1 MKSKRGSISG
11 MPYSP
16 NYNGYTSP
24 RLQQRSQFY
33 SNYQP
38 VLLNDP
44 NPTLPSDRFSYFM
57 SPMPLNCL
65 QWAQRGDY
73 ECIALSTY
81 KEGFTNKIQI
91 VHGSGYRSEGDEDEK
106 DRMNSDTKTSGDT
119 RLNSGDT
126 RHSGDTRT
134 AHRATTTRSAFDGF
148 DFMLA
153 ADVNVEY
160 PVTQLQWDPRIAHES
175 TARLA
180 ALLEVL
186 RLFAI
191 TDNDGEPRLEQ
202 THTLANPAPNT
213 GGNTSLE
220 NVNTLPPVTSFDWN
234 STDPSI
240 IITSS
245 VDTTC
250 TLWDVNRAHGDSK
263 SGLDVASVKTQLI
276 AHDSEVF
283 DVKFIHNS
291 TNVFASVGNDGS
303 MRVFDLRS
311 LEHSTIIYEPGP
323 ALLTNTGPGPGS
335 SSPLAR
341 GSTPSQQLPLT
352 SSNALLRLSASNI
365 DQHHLATIGA
375 NSNNV
380 IIIDM
385 RMPGLPLATLDAS
398 LGATNSGA
406 INCLTWHPTANYLL
420 TGGDDCQAL
429 IWDCSN
435 LQAPK
440 AGLMET
446 AATDTPVLSYEEDL
460 EVNSVCW
467 RSLGEWFG
475 VVSGKGFQAVLIG

>member
-1 MKSKRGSISG
+1 MKSKRTSVSAG

-16 NYNGYTSP
+16 TINGYTSP
-24 RLQQRSQFY
+24 LLQQRSQFY

-38 VLLNDP
+38 GLINDP
-44 NPTLPSDRFSYFM
+44 STTLPGDRFSYFM
-57 SPMPLNCL
+57 SPMPLNGL

-91 VHGSGYRSEGDEDEK
+91 VHGAGYRSDSTDEN
-106 DRMNSDTKTSGDT
+106 MTSPTND
-119 RLNSGDT
+119 
-126 RHSGDTRT
+126 
-134 AHRATTTRSAFDGF
+134 RSAKQVDGF
-148 DFMLA
+148 DFVLA
-153 ADVNVEY
+153 TDFDVEY
-160 PVTQLQWDPRIAHES
+160 PITQLEWDPRVAHES
-175 TARLA
+175 TARLG

-202 THTLANPAPNT
+202 THTLANPAPSSGPT
-213 GGNTSLE
+213 GGIQGD
-220 NVNTLPPVTSFDWN
+220 VNTLPPVTSFDWN

-250 TLWDVNRAHGDSK
+250 TLWDVNRSFGDSK
-263 SGLDVASVKTQLI
+263 SGLDLATVKTQLI

-291 TNVFASVGNDGS
+291 TNIFASVGNDGS

-323 ALLTNTGPGPGS
+323 ALLTGTGSATHSPANIGGTRTPTMHGP
-335 SSPLAR
+335 P
-341 GSTPSQQLPLT
+341 T
-352 SSNALLRLSASNI
+352 SSNALLRLSASHI
-365 DQHHLATIGA
+365 DQYHLATIGA
-375 NSNNV
+375 NSNSV

-385 RMPGLPLATLDAS
+385 RMPGMPLATLDAS
-398 LGATNSGA
+398 LGGSNYGTINS
-406 INCLTWHPTANYLL
+406 LTWHPTANYLL

-440 AGLMET
+440 AGTMEGST
-446 AATDTPVLSYEEDL
+446 SDTPVLSYEEEL

>member
-1 MKSKRGSISG
+1 MKSKRGSMSG

-44 NPTLPSDRFSYFM
+44 NPILPSDRFSYFM

-91 VHGSGYRSEGDEDEK
+91 VHGSGYRSEDGEK
-106 DRMNSDTKTSGDT
+106 DRMNDTRTTSGDT
-119 RLNSGDT
+119 RSDT
-126 RHSGDTRT
+126 RTISSGDTRT
-134 AHRATTTRSAFDGF
+134 RADTSSNSSTRSTFDGF

-213 GGNTSLE
+213 SGNSSLE

-323 ALLTNTGPGPGS
+323 ALLTNTGPGPAS

-440 AGLMET
+440 GQLMET

>member
-1 MKSKRGSISG
+1 
-11 MPYSP
+11 
-16 NYNGYTSP
+16 
-24 RLQQRSQFY
+24 
-33 SNYQP
+33 
-38 VLLNDP
+38 
-44 NPTLPSDRFSYFM
+44 
-57 SPMPLNCL
+57 
-65 QWAQRGDY
+65 
-73 ECIALSTY
+73 
-81 KEGFTNKIQI
+81 
-91 VHGSGYRSEGDEDEK
+91 
-106 DRMNSDTKTSGDT
+106 
-119 RLNSGDT
+119 
-126 RHSGDTRT
+126 
-134 AHRATTTRSAFDGF
+134 
-148 DFMLA
+148 MLA
-153 ADVNVEY
+153 ADVSLDY
-160 PVTQLQWDPRIAHES
+160 PVTQLQWDPRVAHES

-191 TDNDGEPRLEQ
+191 TDHDGEPRLEQ
-202 THTLANPAPNT
+202 THTLANPAPT
-213 GGNTSLE
+213 GNGASANSPET
-220 NVNTLPPVTSFDWN
+220 VNTLPPVTSFDWN
-234 STDPSI
+234 PTDPSI

-323 ALLTNTGPGPGS
+323 ALLAGS
-335 SSPLAR
+335 GVSGVSGVSGAGGAGSRSPLAR
-341 GSTPSQQLPLT
+341 GPTPAPL

-375 NSNNV
+375 NSSNV

-385 RMPGLPLATLDAS
+385 RMPGMPLATLDAS
-398 LGATNSGA
+398 GGSGAGA
-406 INCLTWHPTANYLL
+406 INCLAWHPTANYLL

-429 IWDCSN
+429 IWDCTN

-440 AGLMET
+440 AGVLDC
-446 AATDTPVLSYEEDL
+446 DTPVLSYEEDL
-460 EVNSVCW
+460 EINSVCW

-475 VVSGKGFQAVLIG
+475 VVSGKGFQAVLI